1 MIQAAERTY
10 TKDEHLE
17 LEVNAED
24 RHEFWDGEVRLMTG
38 GTPDHNNIA
47 GNLLVALK
55 AALRGRPYRTFI
67 LDQRL
72 WIPACSVY
80 TYPDVMVV
88 PQPLVLQTGRTDTVT
103 NPCFIAE
110 VLSNSTKSYDFPS
123 ETLRERG
130 DKFLA
135 YRTIPTFQEYL
146 LIDQYSVYVEHHVK
160 TSPNQWLLSEY
171 ASPDVTLTFNSLN
184 CQVTIA
190 DLYDNIEFDS

>member
-1 MIQAAERTY
+1 MMQIAERSFTA
-10 TKDEHLE
+10 DEYLE
-17 LEVNAED
+17 LELNSEE
-24 RHEFWDGEVRLMTG
+24 RHDFLDGEVRLMTG
-38 GTPDHNNIA
+38 GTPDHNDIA

-55 AALRGRPYRTFI
+55 SALRGQPYRTFV

-72 WIPACSVY
+72 WIPARNQY

-88 PQPLVLQTGRTDTVT
+88 AQPLQLQTGRSDTVT

-110 VLSNSTKSYDFPS
+110 VLSTSTKDYD
-123 ETLRERG
+123 RG

-146 LIDQYSVYVEHHVK
+146 LIDQYSIHVEHHVK

-171 ASPDVTLTFNSLN
+171 KSPDVTLSFDSFD
-184 CQVTIA
+184 CQVSIS
-190 DLYDNIEFDS
+190 DLYENIDLG